1 MTPAGL
7 RIHVRLVP
15 RGGRDAVDGVGPDGE
30 LRCRVSA
37 PAVDGAANRALL
49 RLLAETLG
57 VAGSAV
63 AIEAGATARTKRI
76 ALSAPSADGL
86 RRRRPGIRVL

>member
-1 MTPAGL
+1 VTPVGV
-7 RIHVRLVP
+7 RIVVRLVP

-49 RLLAETLG
+49 RLLADALG

-63 AIEAGATARTKRI
+63 AIEAGANARTKRI
-76 ALSAPSADGL
+76 AITGRNADAL
-86 RRRRPGIRVL
+86 RERWPGVRVL